1 VRPAMNGP
9 NVLVVYVLRQHP
21 LRATIRDHLYAFDRY
36 SSGRTAYLNL
46 AVRRRVPGWVHRVR
60 WDLVVFH
67 TSYLAAYRWT
77 PDGAP
82 WLRRRSEP
90 LRGLGRVRVALP
102 QDDFLRSDLVGEV
115 MEELGVDHVFTPVP
129 ESERPKVYRRMDLD
143 RVRFHLALTGYLD
156 DDEVERMV
164 RIADEV
170 DRGAG
175 RDVDVGY
182 RAWHAAKWLGRHGQ
196 LKTEI
201 ARVFREEGPK
211 HGLKVDISTRD
222 EDTLYGDDWSRFQ
235 ARSKYTIGVEGGASI
250 LDQDGSLRATVYDYE
265 LDHPDATFE
274 EVEAACFPGRDGELK
289 LFAVSPR
296 HLEACVS
303 RTCQVLVRGE
313 YNGVLE
319 ADRHYIPLEP
329 DFSNLDEVLETLKR
343 DDRRAAIAEAA
354 FEDVVRGGRWTY
366 RGFVREVEAVAPRDP
381 SPADQRAL
389 AVARTQDRLSW
400 AYVAVLMRV
409 VMPVW
414 LKALASIP
422 GPIARPLKR
431 FAMARAQ
438 RRAAQAS

>member
-1 VRPAMNGP
+1 MPEPGP

-46 AVRRRVPGWVHRVR
+46 AVRRRVPGWVRRVR

-67 TSYLAAYRWT
+67 TSYLATYRWT

-82 WLRRRSEP
+82 WLRKRSAP

-102 QDDFLRSDLVGEV
+102 QDDFLRSDLVAEV

-129 ESERPKVYRRMDLD
+129 PSEHEKVYGRMDFE
-143 RVRFHLALTGYLD
+143 RVRFHVALTGYLD

-164 RIADEV
+164 RIAEEV
-170 DRGAG
+170 ERGSG
-175 RDVDVGY
+175 RDLDVGY

-201 ARVFREEGPK
+201 ARVFSERGPA
-211 HGLKVDISTRD
+211 HGLRVDISTRD
-222 EDTLYGDDWSRFQ
+222 EDTLYGDDWSRFM

-250 LDQDGSLRATVYDYE
+250 LDRDGSLRARVYDYE

-274 EVEAACFPGRDGELK
+274 QVEAACFPGRDGELA

-303 RTCQVLVRGE
+303 RTCQVLIRGD

-319 ADRHYIPLEP
+319 ADRHYIALEP
-329 DFSNLDEVLETLKR
+329 DFSNLDEVLETMRR

-354 FEDVVRGGRWTY
+354 FEDVVRGGRWSY
-366 RGFVREVEAVAPRDP
+366 RGFVADVEEVAPADG
-381 SPADQRAL
+381 SPANARAFTL
-389 AVARTQDRLSW
+389 ARWQDRASW
-400 AYVAVLMRV
+400 WYVAVLMRV
-409 VMPVW
+409 AMPLW
-414 LKALASIP
+414 LRALASIP

-438 RRAAQAS
+438 RRATEA